1 MSPSSSDSEGH
12 LPGSTWIILR
22 IITRYGLCLD
32 VYSKACESSQV
43 DCQSISLWGLIEG
56 SPAHS
61 GSREAPLS
69 LSPAH
74 MLVLHRIPFLILRG
88 LFLFCAQ
95 SQNILHVLLGL
106 LRYLRVVGQSFL
118 NKQWLSCCQNSG
130 CINTHGY
137 TVIPDIGKVLF
148 ISSPYLVKS
157 SHLIPR
163 SIFLLFFFKEL
174 RNLVL
179 FIFLVIME
187 KKQL

>member
-12 LPGSTWIILR
+12 LPGSTWTILR
-22 IITRYGLCLD
+22 LITRSGLCLD
-32 VYSKACESSQV
+32 VYSKACESSPV

-61 GSREAPLS
+61 GSREAPPLQLTCWFCIGS
-69 LSPAH
+69 F
-74 MLVLHRIPFLILRG
+74 FLILRG

-106 LRYLRVVGQSFL
+106 LRYLRVVCQSFL
-118 NKQWLSCCQNSG
+118 NIQWHSCCQNSG

-157 SHLIPR
+157 SHLISR
-163 SIFLLFFFKEL
+163 SIFLLFFFK
-174 RNLVL
+174 NLG
-179 FIFLVIME
+179 I
-187 KKQL
+187 